1 MRASPIPPPCLSLA
15 HTRVSYQIHLGPHC
29 FPLINPVFI
38 RAFAGTFPS
47 SLNILVMFSLILFHL
62 SMTNRIIFSVRTNGG
77 VESLGGLALEQ
88 GDEVGAGSGPRPAEA
103 AEEAQPGRGRCWSL
117 GLRAG
122 PQPGPGCP
130 REGPGKATRGTQ

>member
-1 MRASPIPPPCLSLA
+1 
-15 HTRVSYQIHLGPHC
+15 
-29 FPLINPVFI
+29 
-38 RAFAGTFPS
+38 
-47 SLNILVMFSLILFHL
+47 
-62 SMTNRIIFSVRTNGG
+62 MTNRIIFSIRTNGG

-122 PQPGPGCP
+122 PQPAP
-130 REGPGKATRGTQ
+130 AARGTWQGDQGHPVTPAVLVVCLLFHRMQPNAIQVLYINKYVHL